1 MRQLLTDLNQSSA
14 QIEAS
19 ALISTDGIVIAAEL
33 PDNMSEDVIGT
44 MSAALHSISSR
55 GTQELVNGTLEEI
68 IVKTNQGYIV
78 ITQAGRDSMLTVVT
92 QSHIELAPITQ
103 LNPIIA
109 TLKQSAEK
117 ILLEE
122 AATK

>member
-1 MRQLLTDLNQSSA
+1 MHQILTDLNQSSS

-33 PDNMSEDVIGT
+33 PEHMNEDVIGS

-55 GTQELVNGTLEEI
+55 GTQYLDNGTLEEI

-78 ITQAGRDSMLTVVT
+78 ITQACRDIMLTVFT
-92 QSHIELAPITQ
+92 QSHIGLAPMTHIS
-103 LNPIIA
+103 PIIA
-109 TLKQSAEK
+109 SIRQSAER
-117 ILLEE
+117 ILLK
-122 AATK
+122 AK